1 MFERFIPMLKILA
14 LVGAFAAGS
23 YVEDLR
29 NDNAT
34 LTKENT
40 TLIELNARKDQVHDL
55 EQQLAASQTE
65 AATAYE
71 EGRRN
76 AQASADS
83 SIAAFRAGNLK
94 LRKQL
99 QCTTELLRS
108 VPDATTTGSLP
119 IPTGNCG
126 LSTADVE
133 FLVRFAAETNRL
145 RDKVNSLIFAYNSA
159 KIKLDQLNNASK
171 DKK

>member
-1 MFERFIPMLKILA
+1 MFERFIPILKILA

-29 NDNAT
+29 NDNDN
-34 LTKENT
+34 LTKENY
-40 TLIELNARKDQVHDL
+40 TLTELNARKDQIYDL
-55 EQQLAASQTE
+55 QQQLATAQTE

-71 EGRRN
+71 KGRQES
-76 AQASADS
+76 QATADS
-83 SIAAFRAGNLK
+83 AIASYRSGNIR

-99 QCTTELLRS
+99 QCTTELLRR
-108 VPDATTTGSLP
+108 VPDSTATGSLP
-119 IPTGNCG
+119 IPEGNCG

-145 RDKVNSLIFAYNSA
+145 RNKVNSLIYAYNSA
-159 KIKLDQLNNASK
+159 KLKIDELNNK
-171 DKK
+171 GKVK